1 MADWSK
7 PTTSSLYTDFPTEI
21 KDRDNE
27 LARGLDPNAC
37 SPYPS
42 NLPAN
47 SLRWLSSALG
57 ANYKLQWLNGSTWT
71 DCTALAM
78 SITGSAATLTNT
90 RTFAITG
97 DGTATA
103 QNFNGSAN
111 VSLSLTLSTVA
122 VAKGGTSYSSYAV
135 GDMLYASGTGALSKL
150 GIGSSGQVM
159 TSSGTAPQWVAQ
171 SSLAVGS
178 ATTAT
183 TATNLA
189 GGGAGQIPYQ
199 NSAGQTYMLAAGAA
213 EYILKSNGA
222 GAPSWVAQ
230 STLSVGT
237 AAACSGNAAT
247 ATNASQLGGTAAAN
261 YLQVGKQTI
270 WIPAG
275 SMQPRI
281 TNGPSTG
288 LVETTTNKVMVST
301 LDFDYVATNE
311 YAQFQIRMPKSWN
324 EGTLT
329 ATFLWS
335 NASGTGNVV
344 WGIQAVAL
352 SDDDAIDATFGT
364 AVTVQDAVTAAGDMM
379 QTSETSAMTVGGSP
393 VAGDLVVF
401 QVYRNASDTTNDT
414 LGVDA
419 RLHGVTLF
427 YTTDAANDA

>member
-122 VAKGGTSYSSYAV
+122 VAKGGTSFSSYAI

-150 GIGSSGQVM
+150 NIGSSGQVL

-199 NSAGQTYMLAAGAA
+199 NSAGQTYMLAAGTA

-230 STLSVGT
+230 SALSVGS
-237 AAACSGNAAT
+237 AASCSGNAAT
-247 ATNASQLGGTAAAN
+247 ATNASQLGGVAAAN
-261 YLQVGKQTI
+261 YAQTANIVGKQTI

-275 SMQPRI
+275 AMTPRI
-281 TNGPSTG
+281 TNGPSNG
-288 LVETTTNKVMVST
+288 LVETTNYKLILST
-301 LDFDYVATNE
+301 LNFDPTTAE
-311 YAQFQIRMPKSWN
+311 YAQFTVAMPKSWN
-324 EGTLT
+324 AGTV
-329 ATFLWS
+329 TFKALVS
-335 NASGTGNVV
+335 HASGTGNVIFSLAGV
-344 WGIQAVAL
+344 SFA
-352 SDDDAIDATFGT
+352 SDDAMDAAFGT
-364 AVTVQDAVTAAGDMM
+364 SVAHSALTVGTANDIYISAESGAVTVSGAGKSEYVT
-379 QTSETSAMTVGGSP
+379 
-393 VAGDLVVF
+393 F
-401 QVYRNASDTTNDT
+401 QVARDISDTLTH
-414 LGVDA
+414 DA
-419 RLHGVTLF
+419 RLHGIQLF
-427 YTTDAANDA
+427 YTTDATNDA